1 MEHGIIVE
9 QGTPSKILT
18 NPDLPRTKQF
28 LGKIS
33 ELH

>member
-1 MEHGIIVE
+1 MEHGEIVE
-9 QGTPSKILT
+9 QGNPDKML
-18 NPDLPRTKQF
+18 NKPDLPRTKQF